1 MDNLTHTLVGLM
13 LARTGLEKTTPR
25 GTAMI
30 VIAANI
36 PDIDA
41 VVWLSGTMR
50 YIEFHRTYTHSLIF
64 LPLVALLPMLIV
76 HARWSWKA
84 YLASIAGVL
93 SHVLLDS
100 TNAYAVPLLY
110 PISAHRLSLDIANV
124 YDVWIWAI
132 LLAAIAATALTNL
145 VNVEI
150 GAAKDTGARRRW
162 AWLALGTLLAYESA
176 RGVAHARA
184 VAVISARLYQG
195 APPRTVT
202 ALPNAFNPL
211 VWRGI
216 IEGAGFVMIAPVN
229 LLGEYDPAAGP
240 GSGRLYRTA
249 APIPEMNAAL
259 RTQPFQV
266 FTHWAQMPF
275 WKVTPVEEGLRL
287 DLIDLRFGSPDRVGF
302 TGVSAIVDRM
312 GNVLRAGFGI

>member
-13 LARTGLEKTTPR
+13 LARAGLEKTTPR
-25 GTAMI
+25 GTAML

-76 HARWSWKA
+76 HARWSWRA
-84 YLASIAGVL
+84 YLASTAGVL

-100 TNAYAVPLLY
+100 TNAYAVPLFY
-110 PISAHRLSLDIANV
+110 PISAHRFRLDIANV

-132 LLAAIAATALTNL
+132 LLAAIAAAALTNL
-145 VNVEI
+145 VNGEI
-150 GAAKDTGARRRW
+150 GAKDRGARRRW
-162 AWLALGTLLAYESA
+162 AWLAMGTLLAYESA
-176 RGVAHARA
+176 RMVAHGRA
-184 VAVISARLYQG
+184 IAVMSARLYEG
-195 APPRTVT
+195 APPLTVT

-216 IEGAGFVMIAPVN
+216 IEGAGFVMIVPVN
-229 LLGEYDPAAGP
+229 LLSEYDPSSGP
-240 GSGRLYRTA
+240 GGGRLYRTA
-249 APIPEMNAAL
+249 APIPQMNAVL
-259 RTQPFQV
+259 RTEPFQV

-275 WKVTPVEEGLRL
+275 WKVTPVEDGLRL
-287 DLIDLRFGSPDRVGF
+287 DLIDLRFGTPDRVGF

-312 GNVLRAGFGI
+312 GNVIRAGFGI